1 MKIEAGR
8 IHYCHLPKDHP
19 IKVLCVEEKFDL
31 RLQERV
37 MRAMEETLDRFLDSL
52 IDQREQDL
60 HEVFNSIQQ
69 TLAEPLPPEDD
80 RPRILGPKGELTS

>member
-31 RLQERV
+31 RMQEKI
-37 MRAMEETLDRFLDSL
+37 MRAMEGTLDRFLDSL
-52 IDQREQDL
+52 IDQREEDL
-60 HEVFNSIQQ
+60 HEVVNNIQQ
-69 TLAEPLPPEDD
+69 TMVDPLPEDTT
-80 RPRILGPKGELTS
+80 PLIAGPDGETPL

>member
-19 IKVLCVEEKFDL
+19 IKVLCEEEKFDL
-31 RLQERV
+31 KMQERV

-52 IDQREQDL
+52 IDQREKDL
-60 HEVFNSIQQ
+60 HEVVNNIQQ
-69 TLAEPLPPEDD
+69 TLVEPLPEDTN
-80 RPRILGPKGELTS
+80 PIILGPDGETPL